1 MRIAMLG
8 ATGRIGSRI
17 VREALDRGHRVT
29 ALVRDLRREVPDTV
43 GKREADVADP
53 ESIADAVRGHDAVVS
68 ALGGSGGRAQVVAE
82 AAGVLLEALPRAGV
96 QRLLVVGGAGSLRWP
111 HLPGV
116 DGVDAPGFPAA
127 WRPAALAQRRALAIY
142 RAADTKV
149 DWTYLS
155 PADVI
160 EPGLR
165 TTRFT
170 LGTDRFVVDR
180 AGRSRISTEDYAVAL
195 VDELERGDFPQQ
207 RFTVGYGADD
217 A

>member
-8 ATGRIGSRI
+8 ATGRIGSRV

-29 ALVRDLRREVPDTV
+29 ALVRDLAREVPEAV
-43 GKREADVADP
+43 GKREADVVDP
-53 ESIADAVRGHDAVVS
+53 ESLTDAVSGHDAVVS
-68 ALGGSGGRAQVVAE
+68 ALGGTAGGPQVVVE
-82 AAGVLLEALPRAGV
+82 AARTLLEALPRAGV
-96 QRLLVVGGAGSLRWP
+96 HRLLVVGGAGSLRWP
-111 HLPGV
+111 HLPDV

-127 WRPAALAQRRALAIY
+127 WRPAALAQRRALEIY
-142 RAADTKV
+142 RAADTTV

-170 LGTDRFVVDR
+170 LGTDQFVVDR
-180 AGRSRISTEDYAVAL
+180 AGTSRISTEDYAVAL
-195 VDELERGDFPQQ
+195 IDELERGDFPQQ
-207 RFTVGYGADD
+207 RFTVGYGED
-217 A
+217 AT